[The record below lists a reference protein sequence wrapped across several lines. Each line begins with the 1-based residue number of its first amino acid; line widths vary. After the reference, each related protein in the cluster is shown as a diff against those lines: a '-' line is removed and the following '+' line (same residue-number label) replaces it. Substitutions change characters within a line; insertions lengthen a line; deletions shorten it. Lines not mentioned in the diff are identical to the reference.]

1 MANFARLY
9 RSSIGAKAV
18 MAITGAMLFLFLIGH
33 MAGNLLVFKGQDAL
47 NSYAQGLQNLGAGLW
62 VVRIGLLA
70 VFLAHIATA
79 LRLHHINREA
89 RPVSYYNEDTLKATW
104 ASRYMMLTGLV
115 VLTFVIYHLLHFTF
129 HQFAPRGI
137 GLDEQG
143 RKDVYGMVIAG
154 FSNPVI
160 TLSYLAAHVFLLF
173 HLLHGISSVFQTLG
187 WNNDTINPL
196 VKKGLP
202 ALAVLIV
209 FGKMSIALSIWLG
222 LVGG

>member
-47 NSYAQGLQNLGAGLW
+47 NAYAQGLQNLGAGLW

-70 VFLAHIATA
+70 VFVAHVATA
-79 LRLHHINREA
+79 FRLHHTNREA
-89 RPVSYYNEDTLKATW
+89 RPVGYYHEDTLKATW

-115 VLTFVIYHLLHFTF
+115 VLTFVLYHLLHFTF

-137 GLDEQG
+137 GLDDQG

-160 TLSYLAAHVFLLF
+160 TISYLVAHVFLLF